1 MAKIAIRADGGKSIG
16 MGHVIRTLVLAK
28 ELRKCNDVIYICRD
42 NKNKYEAGIN
52 KIISEGFKVYK
63 INESNLMNNI
73 IELQMDIK
81 ADLIITDSYD
91 VDEYYFDK
99 IKEGFKYSGYIDDVN
114 ICRLNV
120 DFILNQNIN
129 AKDIEYNTKPN
140 NNVKLFLGPKF
151 CLLRDEFRK
160 EQDKTIKE
168 KVNDVLITVGGMDK
182 DFNTIKILEL
192 IKKRNINLHVVIGGA
207 FEEEL
212 IKKIE
217 NISKEFYNIKL
228 YKNANMSE
236 LMSKCDM
243 AISASGSTL
252 YELCAMQVP
261 TIGIVVADNQRDIC
275 KTLNNME
282 VIIGTD
288 DIIYKDLEKLDNII
302 REVMANKELR
312 GKLVNNQKSLVNVS
326 GVELVSKKISEIAHF

>member
-1 MAKIAIRADGGKSIG
+1 MAKIAMRSDGGKNIG
-16 MGHVIRTLVLAK
+16 MGHIMRTLVLAK
-28 ELRKCNDVIYICRD
+28 ELRKYNDVIYICRD

-63 INESNLMNNI
+63 INENNLIDNI
-73 IELQMDIK
+73 IELQRDIK
-81 ADLIITDSYD
+81 VDLIITDSYD
-91 VDEYYFDK
+91 VDEVYFDK
-99 IKEGFKYSGYIDDVN
+99 IKEVFKYSGYIDDVN

-140 NNVKLFLGPKF
+140 NNAELFLGPKF

-160 EQDKTIKE
+160 EQDKIIKE

-192 IKKRNINLHVVIGGA
+192 IKKNNINIHVVIGGA

-217 NISKEFYNIKL
+217 NISKEFSSIKL

-288 DIIYKDLEKLDNII
+288 DIIYKDLNKLANII
-302 REVMANKELR
+302 REVITNKELR
-312 GKLVNNQKSLVNVS
+312 GKLVNNQKLLVNVS
-326 GVELVSKKISEIAHF
+326 GVELVAKKISEIAHF

>member
-16 MGHVIRTLVLAK
+16 MGHIIRTLVLAK
-28 ELRKCNDVIYICRD
+28 ELRKDNDVVYICRA
-42 NKNKYEAGIN
+42 NGEKYEAGIK
-52 KIISEGFKVYK
+52 KIISEDFKVYR
-63 INESNLMNNI
+63 INENNLIDNI
-73 IELQMDIK
+73 IELQRCIK

-91 VDEYYFDK
+91 VDEDYFDQ
-99 IKEGFKYSGYIDDVN
+99 IKEVFKYSGYIDDIN

-151 CLLRDEFRK
+151 CLLREEFRK
-160 EQDKTIKE
+160 EQYKVIRE
-168 KVNDVLITVGGMDK
+168 QVNDILITVGGMDK

-192 IKKRNINLHVVIGGA
+192 VKGYNKNIHIVIGGA
-207 FEEEL
+207 FEEKL
-212 IKKIE
+212 IKKLE
-217 NISKEFYNIKL
+217 YISEEFSNVKL
-228 YKNANMSE
+228 YLNANMSE

-252 YELCAMQVP
+252 YELCARRVP
-261 TIGIVVADNQRDIC
+261 TIGIVVADNQRKIC
-275 KTLNNME
+275 NVLNKMG

-288 DIIYKDLEKLDNII
+288 DLIYNDSVKLGNII
-302 REVMANKELR
+302 RKVIYSRELR
-312 GKLVNNQKSLVNVS
+312 LKLSNNQKSLINVR
-326 GVELVSKKISEIAHF
+326 GVELISKKINKIINL